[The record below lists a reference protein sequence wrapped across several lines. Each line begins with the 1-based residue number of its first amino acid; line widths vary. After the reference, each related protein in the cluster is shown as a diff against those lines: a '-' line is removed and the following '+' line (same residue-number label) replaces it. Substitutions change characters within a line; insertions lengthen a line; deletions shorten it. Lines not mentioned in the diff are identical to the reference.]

1 MWLRWWFLAEMLEY
15 ILFDCQLNLVAEF
28 SVITSKHSSNRV
40 HLVTCTLRIQ
50 VFCVVMLSG
59 RGIDSRCFESGTFL
73 QISEINDPSTHF
85 STFMYKAQRAFED
98 ALTP

>member
-1 MWLRWWFLAEMLEY
+1 MLKY

-28 SVITSKHSSNRV
+28 SVFASKHSSNRM
-40 HLVTCTLRIQ
+40 HLVTCTLKIQ

-59 RGIDSRCFESGTFL
+59 RSIDSRCFEGDTLL
-73 QISEINDPSTHF
+73 QISEINDPSIHF
-85 STFMYKAQRAFED
+85 ATFMYKAQRAFED

>member
-1 MWLRWWFLAEMLEY
+1 MLEY